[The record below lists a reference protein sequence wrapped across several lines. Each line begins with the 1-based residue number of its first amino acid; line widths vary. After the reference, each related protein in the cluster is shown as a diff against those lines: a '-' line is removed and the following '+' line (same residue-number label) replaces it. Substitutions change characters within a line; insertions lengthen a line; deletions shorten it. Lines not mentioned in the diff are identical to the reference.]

1 MSGHTEP
8 VPVFGRDFEQLQVFL
23 RDEDGTISPGRFASV
38 FSLDLT
44 ALASA
49 AHVSME
55 KLVKTPNDE
64 SVQRYLRESLQIT
77 REATGISQTV
87 ERALFWFKNAPLQ
100 PFDYKTGHELASEG
114 RTSDVL
120 RYINSLQAGFSG

>member
-8 VPVFGRDFEQLQVFL
+8 IPVFGQDFEQLQVFL
-23 RDEDGTISPGRFASV
+23 RDEDGAISPRRFASV
-38 FSLDLT
+38 FNLDLK

-55 KLVKTPNDE
+55 KLRKTPNDE
-64 SVQRYLRESLQIT
+64 SVQLYLRESLQIT
-77 REATGISQTV
+77 GAATGIAQTV

-114 RTSDVL
+114 RTSEVL
-120 RYINSLQAGFSG
+120 RYISSLEAGFSG